1 MDMTSLPQ
9 EQPASV
15 NPVDIASPGAEGP
28 PDEAMPGAA
37 PEIPLSKRALNS
49 SVLTA
54 INYGGQMALRFAGNL
69 LLTRL
74 LFPKAFGL
82 MALVQSFLIGLE
94 MLSDVGITP
103 SIVHSKRG
111 DEPDYLNTA
120 WTLQAVR
127 GVILWGVA
135 CAIAYPAA
143 WFYGEPELRGML
155 PALGIHAVLGGLS
168 STKLAVADRKLS
180 IGRLT
185 MIDLGSYA
193 IGLGS
198 TILLAWSMRSV
209 WALVFG
215 TYVQATLKLLASHF
229 LLEGEHNKFRWDK
242 SVLQEIGNYGRWIL
256 LSTAVG
262 YMAIQGD
269 RLVLGRLLSVKFLG
283 VYTVA
288 LTLSQLPSE
297 IIRQAAGKVLF
308 PSYSE
313 IMRTAP
319 EKLYATLRKSRLLL
333 LAAAWSG
340 CFFLIVIGNWLI
352 RFLYDDRYIEASWML
367 PVMAFGT
374 LGHALILSY
383 DGILLA
389 TGNTHWL
396 ALLLTIQ
403 TSIKFASIFV
413 GYYLGGEHGVILG
426 LATVTWL
433 QYPADAWC
441 LKRLGYWQPEIDVPL
456 IGVGIAS
463 ALAYFTFFYG

>member
-1 MDMTSLPQ
+1 MGTQ
-9 EQPASV
+9 EQSASV
-15 NPVDIASPGAEGP
+15 NPADIASPAADGP
-28 PDEAMPGAA
+28 PSEAMPGAA
-37 PEIPLSKRALNS
+37 PEVPLARRALNS

-54 INYGGQMALRFAGNL
+54 INYGGQMLLRFGGNL

-111 DEPDYLNTA
+111 DEPAFLNTA
-120 WTLQAVR
+120 WTLQVVR
-127 GVILWGVA
+127 GAALWGVA
-135 CAIAYPAA
+135 CVVAFPAA

-155 PALGIHAVLGGLS
+155 PALGVHALIGGLC

-193 IGLGS
+193 IGLS
-198 TILLAWSMRSV
+198 ATILLAWQMRTV
-209 WALVFG
+209 WSLVVG
-215 TYVQATLKLLASHF
+215 GYVQSILKLLASHF
-229 LLEGEHNKFRWDK
+229 LLEGERNRFRWDK
-242 SVLQEIGNYGRWIL
+242 SVLKEIGNYGRWIF
-256 LSTAVG
+256 LSTAIG

-269 RLVLGRLLSVKFLG
+269 RLVLGRLLSVEFLG

-333 LAAAWSG
+333 LGAAWSG
-340 CFFLIVIGNWLI
+340 CFFLIVVGNWLI
-352 RFLYDDRYIEASWML
+352 RTLYDDRYTEASWML

-403 TSIKFASIFV
+403 TSIKFAAIFI
-413 GYYLGGEHGVILG
+413 GYYLGGQHGVILG

-441 LKRLGYWQPEIDVPL
+441 LKRLGYWQPQIDIPL
-456 IGVGIAS
+456 IGVGVAS
-463 ALAYFTFFYG
+463 ALAYFMFFY

>member
-1 MDMTSLPQ
+1 MTSLPQ

-15 NPVDIASPGAEGP
+15 NPADIASPGAEGP
-28 PDEAMPGAA
+28 PDEAMPGNSRA

-54 INYGGQMALRFAGNL
+54 INYGGQQALRFAGNL

-74 LFPKAFGL
+74 LFPEAFGL

-127 GVILWGVA
+127 GAMLWGVA
-135 CAIAYPAA
+135 CALAFPAA
-143 WFYGEPELRGML
+143 WFYDRPELQGML
-155 PALGIHAVLGGLS
+155 PAIGVHALLSGLS
-168 STKLAVADRKLS
+168 STKLAVADRRLA

-193 IGLGS
+193 IGLAF
-198 TILLAWSMRSV
+198 TCFLAWQMKTV
-209 WALVFG
+209 WSLVFG
-215 TYVQATLKLLASHF
+215 GYVQATLKVLASHL
-229 LLEGEHNKFRWDK
+229 LLEGERNRFRWDK
-242 SVLQEIGNYGRWIL
+242 SVLKEIGSYGRWIL
-256 LSTAVG
+256 LSTALG
-262 YMAIQGD
+262 YLAIQGD
-269 RLVLGRLLSVKFLG
+269 RPVLGRLLGVKFLG

-319 EKLYATLRKSRLLL
+319 EQLYATLRKSRLLL
-333 LAAAWSG
+333 LAAAWTG
-340 CFFLIVIGNWLI
+340 CFFLIAVGTPLI
-352 RFLYDDRYIEASWML
+352 RFLYDDRYDDAAWML

-396 ALLLTIQ
+396 AFLLTIQ
-403 TSIKFASIFV
+403 TTIKFAAIFL
-413 GYYLGGEHGVILG
+413 GYYLAGKQGVVYG

-433 QYPADAWC
+433 QYSADAWC
-441 LKRLGYWQPEIDVPL
+441 MKRLGYWQPEIDFPL
-456 IGVGIAS
+456 IGVGVAS
-463 ALAYFTFFYG
+463 ALAYFTFFY

>member
-9 EQPASV
+9 EQSPPVGSAPAS
-15 NPVDIASPGAEGP
+15 
-28 PDEAMPGAA
+28 
-37 PEIPLSKRALNS
+37 PELQSLSKRALNS

-54 INYGGQMALRFAGNL
+54 INYGGQMALRFGGNL

-127 GVILWGVA
+127 GCLLWLVA
-135 CAIAYPAA
+135 CGLAVPAA
-143 WFYGEPELRGML
+143 WFYKEPALQYML
-155 PALGIHAVLGGLS
+155 PALGIHAVLSGLS
-168 STKLAVADRKLS
+168 STKLAVADRRLS

-185 MIDLGSYA
+185 MIDLGTYA
-193 IGLGS
+193 IGLTV
-198 TILLAWSMRSV
+198 TILLAWQMRSV
-209 WALVFG
+209 WSLVLG
-215 TYVQATLKLLASHF
+215 SYVQAFLKLVGSHF

-242 SVLQEIGNYGRWIL
+242 TVLAEIGNYGRWIF

-269 RLVLGRLLSVKFLG
+269 RLVLGRLLSVQFLG

-319 EKLYATLRKSRLLL
+319 EKLYATLRKSRMLL

-340 CFFLIVIGNWLI
+340 CFFLIVVGNWLI
-352 RFLYDDRYIEASWML
+352 RTLYDDRYTEASWML

-403 TSIKFASIFV
+403 TSIKFSSIFL
-413 GYYLGGEHGVILG
+413 GYWLAGEHGVILG

-433 QYPADAWC
+433 QYPADAII
-441 LKRLGYWQPEIDVPL
+441 LRKLGYWQPEIDLPL
-456 IGVGIAS
+456 IAIGIAS
-463 ALAYFTFFYG
+463 AAAYFTFIY

>member
-1 MDMTSLPQ
+1 MTSLPQ
-9 EQPASV
+9 EQPQ
-15 NPVDIASPGAEGP
+15 PVAP
-28 PDEAMPGAA
+28 AA
-37 PEIPLSKRALNS
+37 PELKPLAKRALNS

-54 INYGGQMALRFAGNL
+54 INYGGQQALRFGGNL

-82 MALVQSFLIGLE
+82 MTLVQSFLIGLE

-111 DEPDYLNTA
+111 DEPGFLNTA

-135 CAIAYPAA
+135 CALAIPAA
-143 WFYGEPELRGML
+143 WFYDEPALRWML
-155 PALGIHAVLGGLS
+155 PALGIHAVLSGLS
-168 STKLAVADRKLS
+168 STKLAVADRRLS
-180 IGRLT
+180 LGRLT
-185 MIDLGSYA
+185 AIDLGSYA
-193 IGLGS
+193 VGLGS
-198 TILLAWSMRSV
+198 TILLAWWMRDV
-209 WALVFG
+209 WSLVLGSF
-215 TYVQATLKLLASHF
+215 VQASLKLVASHF
-229 LLEGEHNKFRWDK
+229 LLDGPRNRFRWDK
-242 SVLQEIGNYGRWIL
+242 TVLGEIGSYGRWIF

-262 YMAIQGD
+262 YLAIQGD
-269 RLVLGRLLSVKFLG
+269 RLVLGRLLSVQFLG
-283 VYTVA
+283 VYGVA
-288 LTLSQLPSE
+288 LVLSQLPSE

-319 EKLYATLRKSRLLL
+319 EKLYGTLRKSRLLL
-333 LAAAWSG
+333 LAAAWTG
-340 CFFLIVIGNWLI
+340 CFFLIIIGNWLI

-413 GYYLGGEHGVILG
+413 GHYVGGERGVILG

-441 LKRLGYWQPEIDVPL
+441 LKRLGYWQPEIDLPL
-456 IGVGIAS
+456 VGLGLLS
-463 ALAYFTFFYG
+463 ALAYFSFAY